1 MFFFS
6 VSLHLFRFVSH
17 VIDLAYS
24 VCQLYS
30 LQLQMMVPMLL
41 RLPSSSQKSSS
52 TLSLLDLTRILSH
65 LHCLFLW
72 FNYPLKFMK
81 RCNHGDLPAGLP
93 ISDFA
98 NGISLKE
105 LIDCS
110 FHDVSECKVGSS
122 QHHLSIPLSL
132 CPSLFL
138 FISGSCRH
146 SMDVLWTTVIPSKDW
161 ESGMVLM
168 L

>member
-93 ISDFA
+93 ILYLPPTPLHTTWLFWS
-98 NGISLKE
+98 K
-105 LIDCS
+105 
-110 FHDVSECKVGSS
+110 S
-122 QHHLSIPLSL
+122 QTYHFLCWYLGMHLSISPFSLPLSL
-132 CPSLFL
+132 S
-138 FISGSCRH
+138 
-146 SMDVLWTTVIPSKDW
+146 IPQSYPKIKTY
-161 ESGMVLM
+161 
-168 L
+168 